1 MKGSAVIDELLS
13 QDYQTFPRDDPA
25 ELARQAKR
33 MVEEDK
39 MRKEQEKERKEAE
52 KREAAAVK
60 KAVAMPVK
68 GKEAPPAAKSGAVP
82 AIALKRMKVQL
93 YFKHLGHKL
102 SLKEP
107 KNLLTMG
114 EEDVDTLLS
123 SIQAELQSA
132 GGIDMASNFFVGGV
146 AAFEQITNQWNP
158 LGLAL
163 SGPAAS
169 LTGSVAAN
177 KDKWEEL
184 VKEFAIEYAEYFLMG
199 PGKRLIGFTVQM
211 VNTVDTANKVA
222 IVEMLNSRRQVS
234 EDTKAAAKDL

>member
-1 MKGSAVIDELLS
+1 MKGAGVIDELLS

-68 GKEAPPAAKSGAVP
+68 GKEPPKPAASGVP
-82 AIALKRMKVQL
+82 AIAMKRMKVQL

-107 KNLLTMG
+107 KNLLTMS

-123 SIQAELQSA
+123 AIQAELQSQ

-146 AAFEQITNQWNP
+146 AAFEQVTNQWNP

-184 VKEFAIEYAEYFLMG
+184 VKEFAIEYAEWFLMG
-199 PGKRLIGFTVQM
+199 PGKRLIGFTIQM